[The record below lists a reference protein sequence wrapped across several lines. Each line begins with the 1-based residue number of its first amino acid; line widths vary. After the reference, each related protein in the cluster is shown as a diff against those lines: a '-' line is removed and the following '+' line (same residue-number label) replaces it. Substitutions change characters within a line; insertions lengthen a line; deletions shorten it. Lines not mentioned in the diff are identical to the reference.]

1 MIYLVTYI
9 QHGLFLSTSYVYM
22 HFSFWLLKWREWL
35 WNYSN
40 SFGHV
45 IMHAVNM
52 YLYIKKTFTVRKKK
66 CRTFGSYFTR
76 PKQHTCYSFYH
87 NLETL
92 DRYLTIF
99 QRTLLKRAIIPSLFR
114 LCTSHSILERSDVD
128 LENHIV
134 VIWRIG
140 SYWKIKSIKKGNL
153 IGI

>member
-52 YLYIKKTFTVRKKK
+52 YLYIKKKHLRKTK
-66 CRTFGSYFTR
+66 CRAFGGFFTR

-87 NLETL
+87 NFEALDLYLILRINSTL
-92 DRYLTIF
+92 YEFNHLPMHSFKTRYNTVFISIVYF
-99 QRTLLKRAIIPSLFR
+99 SINFRQEWCGFGKSHCCDLK
-114 LCTSHSILERSDVD
+114 
-128 LENHIV
+128 NWIV
-134 VIWRIG
+134 L
-140 SYWKIKSIKKGNL
+140 KN
-153 IGI
+153 